1 MSGLSRRK
9 QLLFSLVKE
18 GIKKYLPY
26 HRLRVNIVLLMFLG
40 TVFLVAT
47 TFKKQIV
54 VLLAGLAV
62 FGVILLIPTPDG
74 LTLIGQRMLAV
85 TALMAIWWIGEG
97 TSLAVTA
104 LLPLVLFPVLGI
116 LPSKLVAPN
125 YANHLIFLFLGGFM
139 IALAMEK
146 WNFHKRLALWII
158 FAIGT
163 RPQHLVLGFMT
174 ATAFLSM
181 WISNTASTMMMFPVA
196 MAVVRQIALDA
207 SLDGVKNSETQKAI
221 EQGLGLVLMLG
232 LAYSASIG
240 GVGTLVGTAPNIV
253 FVGFYKKLFPENP
266 EITFFQWMVMAI
278 PVVMVFIPIVWMYL
292 CRVVSPF
299 PLKNISA
306 GSDEIIQREL
316 DDLGSMTRAEKTVAT
331 VFCLTAFLWI
341 FRQPISLGEFVL
353 PGWSGLF
360 AHPEYLHDSTVAMA
374 MGVLLM
380 ILPVDGNAG
389 QDLNGKREFFVLD
402 WKTVQEKIPWGVLL
416 LFGGGFALAGGFGAS
431 GLDAWIGSKLTGV
444 AGWPLWCVVLSIC
457 LGITFLTE
465 LTSNTA
471 TTTMI
476 LPILGVS
483 AVAVNIHPLLFM
495 VPATLAASFAFMLP
509 VATPPNAIVFG
520 SGWVTIPQMSRSG
533 FALNFVGAVIVT
545 IAVLLLVESLFISP

>member
-1 MSGLSRRK
+1 MATNFNR
-9 QLLFSLVKE
+9 QL
-18 GIKKYLPY
+18 
-26 HRLRVNIVLLMFLG
+26 IVL
-40 TVFLVAT
+40 AT
-47 TFKKQIV
+47 GAAF
-54 VLLAGLAV
+54 
-62 FGVILLIPTPDG
+62 F
-74 LTLIGQRMLAV
+74 LTLITMPTFEGLTPQGQRMLAV

-104 LLPLVLFPVLGI
+104 LLPLVLFPLLGI

-158 FAIGT
+158 SAIGT
-163 RPQHLVLGFMT
+163 RPQRLVLGFMT

-207 SLDGVKNSETQKAI
+207 SLEGVKNADSQLKI
-221 EQGLGLVLMLG
+221 EQGLGLVLMLS

-240 GVGTLVGTAPNIV
+240 GVGTLIGTAPNIV
-253 FVGFYKKLFPENP
+253 FAGFYKKLFPENP

-278 PVVMVFIPIVWMYL
+278 PVVMVFIPIVWIYL
-292 CRVVSPF
+292 CRFVSPI
-299 PLKNISA
+299 PLKCISA
-306 GSDEIIQREL
+306 GSHEIIQQEL
-316 DDLGSMTRAEKTVAT
+316 EELGPINRAEKTVAV
-331 VFCLTAFLWI
+331 VFCCTAFLWI
-341 FRQPISLGEFVL
+341 FRQPISFGSFVL

-360 AHPEYLHDSTVAMA
+360 ANPKYLHDSTVAMS
-374 MGVLLM
+374 MGILLM
-380 ILPVDGNAG
+380 VLPVDGKRG
-389 QDLNGKREFFVLD
+389 RDLNGKREFFVLD
-402 WKTVQEKIPWGVLL
+402 WTTVQAKIPWGILL
-416 LFGGGFALAGGFGAS
+416 LFGGGFALAGGFGET
-431 GLDAWIGSKLTGV
+431 GLDKWIGAKLTGI
-444 AGWPLWCVVLSIC
+444 ADWPLWCVVFSIC

-476 LPILGVS
+476 LPILGMSAVS
-483 AVAVNIHPLLFM
+483 ANIHPLFFM
-495 VPATLAASFAFMLP
+495 LPATLAASFAFMLP

-520 SGWVTIPQMSRSG
+520 SGWVSIPKMSRAG
-533 FALNFVGAVIVT
+533 LVLNFAGAGIVT
-545 IAVLLLVESLFISP
+545 IAVLLLVE